1 MLFTGYALKFAYMV
15 FEQSKEKDE
24 LLSNDSKDDNNDNM
38 ILAELSPMLANEDSE
53 KDD

>member
-1 MLFTGYALKFAYMV
+1 MV
-15 FEQSKEKDE
+15 FEQSKNKDE
-24 LLSNDSKDDNNDNM
+24 LLSNDSEEDNM